1 MKVKSEAR
9 SNIALVK
16 YWGKRDPHLNLPAA
30 GSVSMTLSGLTTL
43 TELEFVDAATDVF
56 VLNGTTL
63 QGKGAAKLSA
73 FIDRIRKASGTDL
86 KVQMTSE
93 NNFPTAAGLAS
104 SASGFAALAVASAA
118 AAGLELSEQQL
129 SVLARQG
136 SGSASRSIPG
146 GFVHWHRGQ
155 LADGTDSFA
164 ESVAPPNHWNL
175 TCLVLVT
182 VRGEKDVPSTLGM
195 NHTMASSPFYQAWV
209 DSVAADIDEALAA
222 IESKDFDRLADV
234 AERSCL
240 AMHASALAA
249 KPGVLYWNAKTVDLI
264 HRVRSLR
271 AQGTP
276 CFFTIDAGPHV
287 KVFCESEHAPRLQ
300 AAFQEDPNVLEIIM
314 ASPGEGARL
323 VNP

>member
-16 YWGKRDPHLNLPAA
+16 YWGKRDPLLNLPAA
-30 GSVSMTLSGLTTL
+30 GSVSMTLSGLTTQ
-43 TELEFVDAATDVF
+43 TELEFADVPHDLI

-63 QGKGAAKLSA
+63 EGKGATKLST
-73 FIDRIRKASGTDL
+73 FVDRIRDASGEYRR
-86 KVQMTSE
+86 VRMTSN

-104 SASGFAALAVASAA
+104 SASGFAALTVAAAA
-118 AAGLELSEQQL
+118 AAGLELSPREL

-146 GFVHWHRGQ
+146 GFVHWHRGE

-164 ESVAPPNHWNL
+164 ESVAPPDYWDL
-175 TCLVLVT
+175 ACLVLVT
-182 VRGEKDVPSTLGM
+182 VRGEKDIPSTAGM
-195 NHTMASSPFYQAWV
+195 NQTMATSPYYQAWV
-209 DSVAADIDEALAA
+209 DSVAGDITEALAA
-222 IESKDFDRLADV
+222 IATKDFEKLADV

-264 HRVRSLR
+264 HSVRSLR
-271 AQGTP
+271 SQGIP

-287 KVFCESEHAPRLQ
+287 KVFCEAAHADRLKLVFEQ
-300 AAFQEDPNVLEIIM
+300 DPNVIQIIM
-314 ASPGEGARL
+314 ASPGAGAR
-323 VNP
+323 VVPS